1 MWHRAEFLNPRF
13 LCELL
18 RESMCPL
25 TLYRTVLYRSSEEGI
40 QDPKKHLCSREE
52 KGILRID
59 FSLVRSSIVLRTG
72 ECETSAV
79 VFFGFLFCVF
89 WLIGL
94 VLNDLVWF
102 EGLGDWRVI
111 LPNFN
116 VQKT

>member
-79 VFFGFLFCVF
+79 VFFG
-89 WLIGL
+89 
-94 VLNDLVWF
+94 
-102 EGLGDWRVI
+102 
-111 LPNFN
+111 
-116 VQKT
+116 